1 MGAVQQALLMVGGA
15 GAVSTKH
22 WNPADADA
30 AVVLADGNKRMHRG
44 SGSGIVGVRG
54 HISHTTGKW
63 YFELATTSDFV
74 SGEASNV
81 YALLANGSVGLSGQ
95 PIFSISTGIYW
106 AIRGNTQYGT
116 QAGFAGT
123 TAGSGWAAANGVNWV
138 GLACDLD
145 AKTVEVIDNGV
156 SRGTFSYT
164 GTPGAM
170 YPYGA
175 AGTLSGAFLVLR
187 VLASEFSGS
196 IPSGYSAWTT

>member
-1 MGAVQQALLMVGGA
+1 MGAVQQALLMVSGA
-15 GAVSTKH
+15 ASVSTKH

-30 AVVLADGNKRMHRG
+30 AVTFDDGNRRMHRG
-44 SGSGIVGVRG
+44 TGSGVVGVRG
-54 HISHTTGKW
+54 HISRTTGKW
-63 YFELATTSDFV
+63 YFEMATTSDFV
-74 SGEASNV
+74 SGEVSNV
-81 YALLANGSVGLSGQ
+81 YALLANGSVALSGQ

-106 AIRGNTQYGT
+106 AVRGNSQYGT
-116 QAGFAGT
+116 QAGFAGLT
-123 TAGSGWAAANGVNWV
+123 GGSGWAAASGVNWV

-145 AKTVEVIDNGV
+145 AKTVEVIDNGT

-175 AGTLSGAFLVLR
+175 ATALSGAYLVLR

-196 IPSGYSAWTT
+196 IPGGYSAWTT